1 MKLEDITM
9 IKKKISQVRRGT
21 VMTKNPNL
29 FRPSTN
35 NALLQKFLKMQ
46 SNDNSRIKKKDLRRV
61 SF

>member
-1 MKLEDITM
+1 MMKLEDITM

-35 NALLQKFLKMQ
+35 NALLQKFLKM
-46 SNDNSRIKKKDLRRV
+46 
-61 SF
+61 

>member
-35 NALLQKFLKMQ
+35 NLFSKNYIKLLIIIVKYYLF
-46 SNDNSRIKKKDLRRV
+46 
-61 SF
+61 F